1 MTDPI
6 VIALEECCKSLNIQ
20 FIYGNRN
27 EVNLGL
33 DSLTVSYFPAMI
45 YIAQE
50 SDVARNAILDSGLK
64 IRTQPIL
71 LALMTSKE
79 SPTNEYT
86 TREIEAEV
94 EPMRILADKIIRY
107 INVLYLT
114 YELQPVREYRVN
126 KLYQKFDFHL
136 FGVGL
141 SFDWS
146 IKETVPC

>member
-6 VIALEECCKSLNIQ
+6 VTALEECCKRLGIQ

-33 DSLTVSYFPAMI
+33 DALTVSSFPAMI

-50 SDVARNAILDSGLK
+50 SDLARNQVLDSGLV

-86 TREIEAEV
+86 TREIESEV
-94 EPMRILADKIIRY
+94 EPMRILADRIIKY
-107 INVLYLT
+107 LNVLYLT
-114 YELQPVREYRVN
+114 YESQTIREYRVN
-126 KLYQKFDFHL
+126 KLYQKFDYHL
-136 FGVGL
+136 FGVGV

-146 IKETVPC
+146 IKSTVPC